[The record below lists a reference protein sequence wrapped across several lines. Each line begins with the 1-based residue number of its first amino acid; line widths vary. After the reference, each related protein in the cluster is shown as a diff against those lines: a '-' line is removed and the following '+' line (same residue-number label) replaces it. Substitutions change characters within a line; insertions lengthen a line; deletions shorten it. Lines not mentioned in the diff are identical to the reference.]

1 MKFRPGGLHRRHRAA
16 STHPDPIG
24 MLHRPPAACAS
35 QGLAACA
42 RRARWRPTGTA
53 LVALVALVMAGC
65 QSRPE
70 SPPAPTPAPE
80 PAATPAPAP
89 PAGDVS
95 TAIDLLQG
103 GDTAAATRLLEH
115 LAGQP
120 DAALAERL
128 LNQVQTPA
136 ASLIPPP
143 YREIRVQ
150 PGETLSEIANR
161 TLGDPLMFV
170 ALARLNDVTVPRRL
184 AVGRVLR
191 VPVAGPPPPAAPAD
205 RDAATAPAAEAA
217 TEAETI
223 AAFLARSGE
232 PEQARA
238 MLARLV
244 GQDQASP
251 EGRAR
256 FVELTLEQAREALQR
271 EQPAEAVALLDEAHA
286 LLADDPQQDS
296 RLASLRRR
304 AEAIR
309 LGDEARRALSDGELQ
324 RALALAERAVDVD
337 PESDAARRLAA
348 RLRER
353 TVEGLHADALVA
365 WRERDVDRA
374 IRTWE
379 ALLRVA
385 PEFEPA
391 RVYLERARRLRERLD
406 RP

>member
-1 MKFRPGGLHRRHRAA
+1 MNFRPGGLHRRHRAA

-35 QGLAACA
+35 QGLAARA
-42 RRARWRPTGTA
+42 RRARWRPAAIVLAAMVT
-53 LVALVALVMAGC
+53 AGC

-80 PAATPAPAP
+80 PAAKPAPAP

-128 LNQVQTPA
+128 LDQVQTPA

-143 YREIRVQ
+143 YREVRVQ

-170 ALARLNDVTVPRRL
+170 ALARLNDIAVPRRL

-191 VPVAGPPPPAAPAD
+191 VPAGDAPASPAAAPPA
-205 RDAATAPAAEAA
+205 RDVATEAA

-244 GQDQASP
+244 RQDRASP
-251 EGRAR
+251 EGRAH
-256 FVELTLEQAREALQR
+256 FADLTLEQAREALQR
-271 EQPAEAVALLDEAHA
+271 GQPAAAVALLDEARA
-286 LLADDPQQDS
+286 LLADDALQDS
-296 RLASLRRR
+296 RLAPLRQR
-304 AEAIR
+304 AEATR
-309 LGDEARRALSDGELQ
+309 LGHEARRALSDGDLQ
-324 RALALAERAVDVD
+324 RALTLAERAAEVD

-391 RVYLERARRLRERLD
+391 QVYLERARRLRARLD